1 MPTLR
6 PFQREDVDFLK
17 KNKLRALVASAPG
30 TGKTCVSIRAL
41 VETKATFPAL
51 IICPST
57 VTRNWEKEINKW
69 AKGLRV
75 VIIEDM
81 DTRIR
86 LRAGPPT
93 FFVISWALL
102 DPRLHDLKKLKLQS
116 IIADEAH
123 YSKNTASQR
132 SMALH
137 ELSKEAKHLLLLTGT
152 PIVNNKAELAVLHD
166 LIGTEKP
173 PMIRRLLEDV
183 APDIPPKSRSYL
195 NIKLRPADQ
204 QEYNRANEE
213 FETWLKDRKTKLL
226 GEGVA
231 QAEVERTLA
240 AEALAKIGYLRRIL
254 GEAKVPACSDFI
266 ARAIRMGE
274 PVVCFVEHQ
283 GALERLSRALNKQRI
298 RHEIIDGSTT
308 PKKRQEIVERFQKY
322 EFPVFIGTRAAKEG
336 ITLTA
341 ARHLIFLERFFTAAD
356 EEQAE
361 DRVRR
366 IGQVLPTTIWFLHA
380 FGTVDER
387 VDQIVKQKRQ
397 LVRSAIGSETIEE
410 TPLLA
415 VEEMIKNWQ
424 AKIDETGVQFAGLGL
439 GTILPALPSPKET
452 HAITFSGSEWHLQKA
467 LLWCKMN
474 GYIPSSKT
482 DLQGRF
488 KLVVHPPHVFNK
500 NKFKIF
506 SVSKDIKI
514 IHGERLSKANERR
527 IRNQLRGMR

>member
-1 MPTLR
+1 MPALR
-6 PFQREDVDFLK
+6 PFQREDVEFLK
-17 KNKLRALVASAPG
+17 KNNLRALVASAPG
-30 TGKTCVSIRAL
+30 TGKTCTSIRAL
-41 VETKATFPAL
+41 VESKGTFPAL

-86 LRAGPPT
+86 LRLGPPT
-93 FFVISWALL
+93 FFVISWSLL
-102 DPRLHDLKKLKLQS
+102 DARLHDIQRLKLSS
-116 IIADEAH
+116 ILADEAH
-123 YSKNTASQR
+123 YAKNMSSLRSTA
-132 SMALH
+132 LFT
-137 ELSKEAKHLLLLTGT
+137 LSKEVKNLILLTGT
-152 PIVNNKAELAVLHD
+152 PIVNNKSELAVLNE
-166 LIGTEKP
+166 LLGNEKP

-204 QEYNRANEE
+204 LEYNKANDD
-213 FETWLKDRKTKLL
+213 FEIWLKERKTKLL
-226 GEGVA
+226 GEGGA

-240 AEALAKIGYLRRIL
+240 AEALAKIGYLRRML

-266 ARAIRMGE
+266 GRAIRMGE

-283 GALERLSRALNKQRI
+283 GALERLSRALSKQRI
-298 RHEIIDGSTT
+298 RHEIIDGSTS
-308 PKKRQEIVERFQKY
+308 PKKRQEIVERFQNY

-366 IGQVLPTTIWFLHA
+366 IGQTLATTIWFLHA
-380 FGTVDER
+380 YGTVDER
-387 VDQIVKQKRQ
+387 VDQIVKSKRQ
-397 LVRSAIGSETIEE
+397 LVRSAIGSHTIEE
-410 TPLLA
+410 TPLLV
-415 VEEMIKNWQ
+415 VEEMIKDWQ
-424 AKIDETGVQFAGLGL
+424 ANVDESGVQFAGLGL
-439 GTILPALPSPKET
+439 GTILPPLPSPKDT
-452 HAITFSGSEWHLQKA
+452 HAITFSGSDWTFQKA

-474 GYIPSSKT
+474 GYLPSAKT
-482 DLQGRF
+482 DLRDRF
-488 KLVVHPPHVFNK
+488 KLIVHPPQVFNK

-506 SVSKDIKI
+506 SISKDIKI

-527 IRNQLRGMR
+527 IKNQLRGMR